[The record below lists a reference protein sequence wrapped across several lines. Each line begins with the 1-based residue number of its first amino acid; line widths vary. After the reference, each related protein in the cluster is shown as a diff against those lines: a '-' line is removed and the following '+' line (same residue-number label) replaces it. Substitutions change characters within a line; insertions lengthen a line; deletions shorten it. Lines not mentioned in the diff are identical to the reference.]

1 MPAPLQPSAA
11 DVASGGILPLDHEK
25 ACLVGRVWVD
35 TGAPGPRVAAL
46 RDDKLIDLS
55 GLAPTMAH
63 LLDGTDIKARVEA
76 HSGPVLGTIQEFLDR
91 RALLAPCDLQ
101 AVKASGVTFIASAI
115 ERVIEE
121 RCQGAREQAG
131 PHRQSLRDK
140 LEFSLIDIVPGSA
153 RASEVKDKLIKAG
166 LWSQYLEV
174 AIGPDPEI
182 FTKAQPMS
190 SVGCGA
196 DIGVHPDS
204 QWNNPE
210 PEIVLAI
217 SPAGEAVGATLGNDV
232 NLSDVESRSALLLGK
247 AKDNNASCA
256 IGPFIR
262 LFDDDF
268 RLADI
273 RTAEVTVTISG
284 ADGFETAGVNTMN
297 AMSRAPQSLVAAT
310 IGNFHQYPDGLML
323 FLGTTFTP
331 TCDRETIGGGFT
343 HREDDHVR
351 IESPRLGALENRVT
365 TSDRAP
371 PWRYGVRDLM
381 RSLAARQLL

>member
-1 MPAPLQPSAA
+1 MPMPLQPSAS
-11 DVASGGILPLDHEK
+11 DIASGGILPLDREK
-25 ACLVGRVWVD
+25 ACLVGRVWMD
-35 TGAPGPRVAAL
+35 SNAPGPHVAAI

-55 GLAPTMAH
+55 ALAPTMAD
-63 LLDGTDIKARVEA
+63 LLDGPDIKERVEDHA
-76 HSGPVLGTIQEFLDR
+76 GPVLGNVQEFLDR
-91 RALLAPCDLQ
+91 GALLAPCDLQ

-121 RCQGAREQAG
+121 RCQGARERADSF
-131 PHRQSLRDK
+131 RQSLRDK
-140 LEFSLIDIVPGSA
+140 LEPLLLDLAPGST
-153 RASEVKDKLIKAG
+153 RANEVKGRLIEAG

-190 SVGCGA
+190 AVGCGA

-217 SPAGEAVGATLGNDV
+217 SPAGKIIGASLGNDV
-232 NLSDVESRSALLLGK
+232 NLRDVESRSALLLGK

-262 LFDDDF
+262 LFDEDF

-273 RTAEVTVTISG
+273 CRAEVTLTITG
-284 ADGFETAGVNTMN
+284 ADGFEATGISTMS
-297 AMSRAPQSLVAAT
+297 AMSRTPQALAEAT
-310 IGNFHQYPDGLML
+310 IGDFHQYPDGLML
-323 FLGTTFTP
+323 FLGTTYTP
-331 TCDRETIGGGFT
+331 TCDRDVSGGGFT
-343 HREDDHVR
+343 HQKGDRVR
-351 IESPRLGALENRVT
+351 IETPRLGALENRVT
-365 TSDRAP
+365 TSDLAP
-371 PWRYGVRDLM
+371 PWRYGVRALM